1 LSLAVDQRRKDF
13 LALFP
18 SLPFRLTLATMRHYH
33 HYDEL
38 IRNNARWAV
47 EKLKKDPKYFETL
60 AEYQKPPFFYI
71 GCSDSRVPI
80 DTYTQTE
87 PGELFIHRNIANQ
100 VGLTDMNLLSA
111 VEFAVETL
119 QVRHIVVCGHYECGG
134 IIGAYRN
141 DLRGLK
147 ENWTTPIK
155 DIIRQNKGEL
165 DAIADE
171 RDRLD
176 RLTELNV
183 LAQVKN
189 IFKISDLERLIEA
202 GGYYPKVHGWVLD
215 IRRGLI
221 VDVPLPLDEW
231 KAEGVVPFPYKE
243 L

>member
-1 LSLAVDQRRKDF
+1 
-13 LALFP
+13 
-18 SLPFRLTLATMRHYH
+18 MRHYH
-33 HYDEL
+33 QYDEL
-38 IRNNARWAV
+38 IRNNSHWAV
-47 EKLKKDPKYFETL
+47 EKLRKDPKYFEAL
-60 AEYQKPPFFYI
+60 SEYQAPPFLYI

-100 VGLTDMNLLSA
+100 VSLTDMNLLSA
-111 VEFAVETL
+111 VEFAIETL
-119 QVRHIVVCGHYECGG
+119 HVKHIVVCGHYGCGG
-134 IIGAYRN
+134 VIGAYKN

-155 DIIRQNKGEL
+155 DIIRTHRLEL
-165 DAIADE
+165 DEIENE

-215 IRRGLI
+215 IRTGL
-221 VDVPLPLDEW
+221 VKDLDLPLDGW
-231 KAEGVVPFPYKE
+231 KAEGVLPANYQP
-243 L
+243 

>member
-1 LSLAVDQRRKDF
+1 MSGFSSSLEPVSTPGLSAPAQCPYLVA
-13 LALFP
+13 
-18 SLPFRLTLATMRHYH
+18 MRHYH
-33 HYDEL
+33 QYDEL

-47 EKLKKDPKYFETL
+47 EKLRKDPKYFETL
-60 AEYQKPPFFYI
+60 SEYQKPPFFYI

-100 VGLTDMNLLSA
+100 VSLTDMNLLSA
-111 VEFAVETL
+111 VEFAIETL

-134 IIGAYRN
+134 VIGAYRN

-155 DIIRQNKGEL
+155 DIIRDHKAEL
-165 DAIADE
+165 DTIPDE
-171 RDRLD
+171 HDRLD

-183 LAQVKN
+183 LNQVKN

-202 GGYYPKVHGWVLD
+202 NGYYPKVHGWVLD
-215 IRRGLI
+215 IRLGLI
-221 VDVPLPLDEW
+221 KDLQLPLDAW
-231 KAEGVVPFPYKE
+231 KAEGVVPANYKE
-243 L
+243 

>member
-1 LSLAVDQRRKDF
+1 
-13 LALFP
+13 
-18 SLPFRLTLATMRHYH
+18 MRQH
-33 HYDEL
+33 HQYDEL
-38 IRNNARWAV
+38 IRNNYRWAV
-47 EKLKKDPKYFETL
+47 EQLKTDPKYFQTL
-60 AEYQKPPFFYI
+60 SEYQKPPFFYI

-100 VGLTDMNLLSA
+100 VSLTDMNLLSA
-111 VEFAVETL
+111 VEFAIETL
-119 QVRHIVVCGHYECGG
+119 QVQHIVVCGHYECGG

-155 DIIRQNKGEL
+155 DIIRSNRDEL
-165 DAIADE
+165 DAIPNE

-215 IRRGLI
+215 IRTGRINDL
-221 VDVPLPLDEW
+221 VLPLDQW
-231 KAEGVVPFPYKE
+231 KAEGVLPSTYQG
-243 L
+243 

>member
-1 LSLAVDQRRKDF
+1 
-13 LALFP
+13 
-18 SLPFRLTLATMRHYH
+18 MRHYH
-33 HYDEL
+33 QYDEL

-47 EKLKKDPKYFETL
+47 EKLRKDPKYFETL
-60 AEYQKPPFFYI
+60 SEYQAPPFLYI

-100 VGLTDMNLLSA
+100 VSLTDMNLLAA
-111 VEFAVETL
+111 VEFAIETL
-119 QVRHIVVCGHYECGG
+119 QVRHIVVCGHYGCGG
-134 IIGAYRN
+134 VIGAYKN

-155 DIIRQNKGEL
+155 DIIRTHRLEL
-165 DAIADE
+165 DEIEDE

-189 IFKISDLERLIEA
+189 IFKISDLVRLIEA

-215 IRRGLI
+215 IRTGL
-221 VDVPLPLDEW
+221 VKDLELPLDGW
-231 KAEGVVPFPYKE
+231 KAEGVLPANYQP
-243 L
+243 

>member
-1 LSLAVDQRRKDF
+1 
-13 LALFP
+13 
-18 SLPFRLTLATMRHYH
+18 MRHHH

-47 EKLKKDPKYFETL
+47 EKLLHDPKYFDTL
-60 AEYQKPPFFYI
+60 SEYQKPPFMYI

-80 DTYTQTE
+80 DTLTQTE

-100 VGLTDMNLLSA
+100 VSLTDMNLLSA

-119 QVRHIVVCGHYECGG
+119 QVRHLVVCGHYECGG
-134 IIGAYRN
+134 VIGAYRN

-155 DIIRQNKGEL
+155 DIIRSHKADL
-165 DAIADE
+165 DAIPDE
-171 RDRLD
+171 RGRLD

-215 IRRGLI
+215 IRHGLI
-221 VDVPLPLDEW
+221 KDLALPLDEW
-231 KAEGVVPFPYKE
+231 KAEGVVPPNYQE
-243 L
+243 